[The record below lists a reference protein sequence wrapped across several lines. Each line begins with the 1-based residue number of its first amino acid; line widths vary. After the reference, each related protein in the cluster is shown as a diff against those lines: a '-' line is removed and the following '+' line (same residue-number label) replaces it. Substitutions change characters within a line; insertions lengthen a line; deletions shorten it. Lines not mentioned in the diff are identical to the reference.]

1 MSCTIKRSEN
11 CGCVTQAHQLK
22 VEIFD
27 RVLDIAEKISVV
39 ALGVLAATTSSEL
52 FVPFFLAGSAYGI
65 YSYFQNR
72 DTVTV
77 QGTLGCTQGFLEQL
91 TGIKLPRPV
100 SFAANVAIVVC
111 HLDHHASVFVPL
123 VGISV
128 GAWAG
133 KMGAECLSF
142 AARTITSYCRAHPS
156 LPFASFMART
166 V

>member
-1 MSCTIKRSEN
+1 MSCTIKSSQN
-11 CGCVTQAHQLK
+11 CGCIAETQQPK

-27 RVLDIAEKISVV
+27 RVLDAAEKISVV
-39 ALGVLAATTSSEL
+39 ALGVLAATTSLEL
-52 FVPFFLAGSAYGI
+52 FLPFFLAGSAYGI

-72 DTVTV
+72 DIVTV

-100 SFAANVAIVVC
+100 SFGANLAIVVC

-133 KMGAECLSF
+133 KMGAECASF
-142 AARTITSYCRAHPS
+142 ASRTITSYCRAHAS
-156 LPFASFMART
+156 LPFASFVART
-166 V
+166 A